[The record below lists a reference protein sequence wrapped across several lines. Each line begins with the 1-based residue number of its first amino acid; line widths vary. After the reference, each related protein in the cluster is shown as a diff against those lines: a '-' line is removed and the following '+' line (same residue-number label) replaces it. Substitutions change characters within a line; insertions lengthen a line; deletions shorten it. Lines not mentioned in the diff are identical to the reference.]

1 MDKINVKLTL
11 ILGGTRSGK
20 SAYAESL
27 IPGGESGRVLYVA
40 TAEQWPGEGAMG
52 DRIARHQARRPAHW
66 QTLESPVDLAAN
78 ISELFQES
86 SFDTVMIDCMT
97 LFTSNVMFGL
107 PEEEDLP
114 ELEKALE
121 KEIAALL
128 EIIRKS
134 SCRWIIVS
142 SETGLGLVGTSAVER
157 NFCDGLGLVNQLLAA
172 EADRTVLLVTGK
184 VLELG

>member
-1 MDKINVKLTL
+1 MNNKNEKLTL
-11 ILGGTRSGK
+11 VLGGTRSGK

-27 IPGGESGRVLYVA
+27 ISPHESVLYVA
-40 TAEQWPGEGAMG
+40 TAEQWPGEGNMSA
-52 DRIARHQARRPAHW
+52 RIARHQARRPPHW
-66 QTLESPVDLAAN
+66 QTLEAPVALAEN
-78 ISELFQES
+78 IREMMKNR

-114 ELEKALE
+114 ELEKVLE
-121 KEIAALL
+121 KEITALL
-128 EIIRKS
+128 QLVRES
-134 SCRWIIVS
+134 SCRWIVVS
-142 SETGLGLVGTSAVER
+142 SETGLGIVGTSPVER

-172 EADRTVLLVTGK
+172 DAGRTVLLVAGK